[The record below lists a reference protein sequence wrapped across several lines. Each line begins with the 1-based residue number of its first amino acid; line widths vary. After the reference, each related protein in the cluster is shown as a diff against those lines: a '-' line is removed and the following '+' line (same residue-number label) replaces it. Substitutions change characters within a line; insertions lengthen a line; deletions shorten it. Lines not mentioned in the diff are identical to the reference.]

1 MDEPSQ
7 SEDRKLSAMEHVKKR
22 HEEKG
27 FLYAWSVR
35 SQQYNLD
42 VLDKRCSASAES
54 AQSYVFRKHQNK
66 FTHSFVGCIM
76 LNTDFFSLLAAPS
89 CFAAASAA
97 TRPASTAWSASAA
110 AARRTSKV
118 GSTNNSAAA
127 SSSYGFVV
135 ECGFVSVVKNCDQSI
150 VKIKTCCK

>member
-54 AQSYVFRKHQNK
+54 AQSYVFGKHQNK

-76 LNTDFFSLLAAPS
+76 LNTEFFFPCLQRLHVLLLLLLLRGLRALPGVLLLLWEEGRVRS
-89 CFAAASAA
+89 VQP
-97 TRPASTAWSASAA
+97 TIPPPLHHHI
-110 AARRTSKV
+110 
-118 GSTNNSAAA
+118 
-127 SSSYGFVV
+127 YGFVV
-135 ECGFVSVVKNCDQSI
+135 DLFRL
-150 VKIKTCCK
+150 

>member
-1 MDEPSQ
+1 NGCKN
-7 SEDRKLSAMEHVKKR
+7 KLYASLTLATCHLFPFLLKFQLVFISVGKKRRQRQWMSLHRARTGSCRPWSMSRSAMR
-22 HEEKG
+22 
-27 FLYAWSVR
+27 R
-35 SQQYNLD
+35 
-42 VLDKRCSASAES
+42 RASS
-54 AQSYVFRKHQNK
+54 
-66 FTHSFVGCIM
+66 M
-76 LNTDFFSLLAAPS
+76 PAPS